1 MRCAGGMMATGVWG
15 GASVTQ
21 PVGIDRRGAPL
32 RRRGAG
38 VRGRVLARAPG
49 AGAAAGRVDE
59 EDGVAAQAANPGG
72 EPRRGGKGSPRPP
85 RVEVERARVEDFWA
99 LSTAHCEAFY
109 ADAVAPLAAFFR
121 MAVLLELLD
130 EERERTMSPEDKAR
144 RSAEDDA
151 LAEVFGLRG
160 TSSGASSSS
169 GSSGSAVEGLP
180 KGKTVNVVLREPG
193 AETRWRPAHPPPLGT
208 RAVLWTGGI
217 PRSLLSQIAWDPE
230 RDAAAYAS
238 CLSGSVRCDTKTM
251 HLLTRRAH
259 DSNKGPDPHLQA
271 RVLRRAKRMAYVS
284 NLSVRSERRRRGLAR
299 NLMDAAEAQARE
311 WGCTAV
317 ALHVDV
323 SDAPVVAFYRGL
335 GYRLVYVEPEWVRY
349 ASLRP
354 KVRLQLMLKRIAA
367 PQ

>member
-1 MRCAGGMMATGVWG
+1 M
-15 GASVTQ
+15 
-21 PVGIDRRGAPL
+21 
-32 RRRGAG
+32 
-38 VRGRVLARAPG
+38 
-49 AGAAAGRVDE
+49 
-59 EDGVAAQAANPGG
+59 
-72 EPRRGGKGSPRPP
+72 
-85 RVEVERARVEDFWA
+85 EDFWA

-169 GSSGSAVEGLP
+169 ASSGSAVEGLP
-180 KGKTVNVVLREPG
+180 KGKTLNVVLREPG
-193 AETRWRPAHPPPLGT
+193 AEARWRPAQPPPLGT

-217 PRSLLSQIAWDPE
+217 PRSLLSRIAWDPE

-251 HLLTRRAH
+251 QLLTRRAH

-323 SDAPVVAFYRGL
+323 SDAPVVAVSRGL
-335 GYRLVYVEPEWVRY
+335 GHRLVYVEPEWVRY

-367 PQ
+367 PP